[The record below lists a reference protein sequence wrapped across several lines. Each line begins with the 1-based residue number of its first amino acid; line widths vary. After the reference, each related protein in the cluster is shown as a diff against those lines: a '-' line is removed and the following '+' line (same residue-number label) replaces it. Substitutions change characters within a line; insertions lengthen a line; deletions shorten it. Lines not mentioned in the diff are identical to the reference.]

1 MNSYI
6 ALLRAIN
13 VGGYRKIKME
23 SLRGMFDSAGFND
36 VTTYIQSGNVIFSS
50 PESVPGTLAE
60 TIETEI
66 KNTFG
71 HDVDVIIRTQE
82 HFKSLIRKNPFRDK
96 DRSPFKFYVTFFKN
110 QIQYELPSERNS

>member
-13 VGGYRKIKME
+13 VGGHRKIKMQD
-23 SLRGMFDSAGFND
+23 LRGMFASAGFND
-36 VTTYIQSGNVIFSS
+36 VKTYIQSGNVIFSS
-50 PESVPGTLAE
+50 PESAPGTLAE

-71 HDVDVIIRTQE
+71 HDVDVIIRTREQ
-82 HFKSLIRKNPFRDK
+82 FKALTLFS
-96 DRSPFKFYVTFFKN
+96 
-110 QIQYELPSERNS
+110 